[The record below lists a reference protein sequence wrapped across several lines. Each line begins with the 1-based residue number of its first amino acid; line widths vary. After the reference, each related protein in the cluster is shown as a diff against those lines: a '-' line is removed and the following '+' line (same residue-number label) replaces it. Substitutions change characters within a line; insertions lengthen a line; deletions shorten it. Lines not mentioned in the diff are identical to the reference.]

1 MKKLP
6 FIKLVVLTFVVLLSN
21 CQNNLEEQEA
31 VLKLGKGKLSS
42 RGVAKKK
49 VLLLGI
55 DGLQFEKMVNV
66 FTPNLDEFNIVK
78 AYTGGIKG
86 AISEQKTNSGPGWTT
101 ILTGVWANKHR
112 VLDNNSSFK
121 SATKSIFQRIK
132 EHNPNLETTSIVT
145 WKTIHDFL
153 REQLNYIDYKIEGYG
168 DDKAIMNAV
177 NEINNHNPD
186 FLFIDIDEPDS
197 VGHGNGFGGLYN
209 NAIKRADERL
219 GTLVAA
225 VKNRAKERNED
236 WLIIL
241 TTDHGRQPSGYGH
254 GSQSN
259 SEKTIFIGMNKIG
272 NEEFTSYTSSVPN
285 KGFNGLYGHVSQTSI
300 VPTILTHLEI
310 PIKKEWQLSSTSLI
324 GNVGARK
331 VMMENN
337 NTIYWDSN
345 SLGSIEVY
353 RNNEYINSVNA
364 SQGYFLDNDQPDG
377 LLNYTLVLNGQ
388 TATTTINNL
397 TITAGL
403 DWNDGLNNKAYFFRG
418 DNKYV
423 RYNKILDKADN
434 GYPVEIDNSN
444 WPGLESYKNLISAAF
459 KWNSSKCIFFLK
471 DGRYIRYDMN
481 SDSID
486 SGYPLEINNSNWP
499 GLEAHKNKIR
509 AAFKWNNKKAYFF
522 LNDGTY
528 LRYSIA
534 NDRVDSGYPKPINNT
549 TWPGLGSVAS
559 KITAAVNWNS
569 VHCYLF
575 LNDNTYVKY
584 SKTLDRAEL
593 NYPRPTNNR
602 TWPGL
607 LK

>member
-6 FIKLVVLTFVVLLSN
+6 FTKLVALTFVILLSN

-31 VLKLGKGKLSS
+31 VLNLGKGKLFS
-42 RGVAKKK
+42 RSVAKKK

-55 DGLQFEKMVNV
+55 DGLQFEKMANV
-66 FTPNLDEFNIVK
+66 STPNLDEFNIVK

-86 AISEQKTNSGPGWTT
+86 TNSEQKTNSGPGWIT

-112 VLDNNSSFK
+112 VLDNSSSFK

-132 EHNPNLETTSIVT
+132 EHNPYLETTSIVT
-145 WKTIHDFL
+145 WKTIHNFL

-197 VGHGNGFGGLYN
+197 VGHGNGFGERYN

-225 VKNRAKERNED
+225 IKNRVKERNED

-285 KGFNGLYGHVSQTSI
+285 KDFNGLYGHVSQTSI

-324 GNVGARK
+324 GNAGARK
-331 VMMENN
+331 VMMKNN
-337 NTIYWDSN
+337 KTIYWDSN
-345 SLGSIEVY
+345 SLGNIEVY
-353 RNNEYINSVNA
+353 RNNQYINSVNS
-364 SQGYFLDNDQPDG
+364 SQGYFLDNYQPEG
-377 LLNYTLVLNGQ
+377 LFSYTLVLNDQ
-388 TATTTINNL
+388 TATTAINNL
-397 TITAGL
+397 RITAGL

-423 RYNKILDKADN
+423 RYNKILDKADK
-434 GYPVEIDNSN
+434 GYPVEIENSN
-444 WPGLESYKNLISAAF
+444 WPGLESYKNLITAAI

-481 SDSID
+481 NDSID
-486 SGYPLEINNSNWP
+486 PGYPLEINNSNWP
-499 GLEAHKNKIR
+499 GL
-509 AAFKWNNKKAYFF
+509 
-522 LNDGTY
+522 
-528 LRYSIA
+528 
-534 NDRVDSGYPKPINNT
+534 
-549 TWPGLGSVAS
+549 GSTVGE
-559 KITAAVNWNS
+559 ITAAVNWNS
-569 VHCYLF
+569 VHCYFF

-593 NYPRPTNNR
+593 TYPRPTNNR